1 MSNEPIVGEPMVG
14 EPIVSESIL
23 SEPMV
28 GGDFILQNSTTISQS
43 TMDRLAGLSGVTSF
57 ASFSSFSQIASL
69 STEQIIKLI
78 TQLESLIASEQS
90 TIGTNQTSI
99 SMLQIQINAPTTGY
113 QDEYNTAREAYSTA
127 VRTYYNKL
135 AEQSRTEST
144 ISSMNALLSS
154 MMIQDAKDVSTI
166 KWYQAQYSTLLTQIT
181 YNSDILNGQI
191 RAYNSL
197 SSVNGGY
204 VQNYNNLL
212 SSYAV
217 ETNPLTLLQISS
229 QMVGYLGNQS
239 AIAPYMQ
246 STLIA
251 ISTLSFYST
260 TYSGDINVYNA
271 SYNEYSTLESKTLAD
286 IQSLLKQK
294 EALAGNIT
302 GYQTQLNGL
311 RISSTNAFETLQGQ
325 SDTFYSKKRTQIQNQ
340 LETFKLSV
348 DEWKAFVGFLTAQ
361 LSIQRANLETNIG
374 LLNFQIIQIGSSD
387 PTMKDML
394 QGQMGQNN
402 SDRTKINDIINGTT
416 GLNGLNSLDTAFNAI
431 LQTCLTEKTDRN
443 TFMDRR
449 RDMTNIEIAVFQDPT
464 KLPGSRTQYTQ
475 LKNDIENPG
484 TGLVSKISIS
494 IAKRWQDYN
503 NLINLTVLRQ
513 IDQIRAL
520 GTIAYSRPTQ
530 IVDTTLSQP
539 FYLNPAEFQIL
550 APLTF

>member
-1 MSNEPIVGEPMVG
+1 MSSEPIVGEPIVG
-14 EPIVSESIL
+14 ESIVG
-23 SEPMV
+23 EPMV

-43 TMDRLAGLSGVTSF
+43 TMDRLGALSGVSSF

-78 TQLESLIASEQS
+78 EQLENLISSEQS
-90 TIGTNQTSI
+90 AIGRNQDSI
-99 SMLQIQINAPTTGY
+99 LALQSQINAPTTGY
-113 QDEYNTAREAYSTA
+113 QAVYNTAKDAYSTA
-127 VRTYYNKL
+127 VRAYYSKL
-135 AEQSRTEST
+135 NEQYRTEST

-181 YNSDILNGQI
+181 YNSEILNGQI

-212 SSYAV
+212 ESYAM

-260 TYSGDINVYNA
+260 TYSGDISIYNA
-271 SYNEYSTLESKTLAD
+271 SYNEYSTMESKTLAD

-294 EALAGNIT
+294 EALAVNIT

-311 RISSTNAFETLQGQ
+311 RISSTNAFNTLQSQ
-325 SDTFYSKKRTQIQNQ
+325 SDTFYSKKRTQVLNQ
-340 LETFKLSV
+340 LEKFKLSV

-361 LSIQRANLETNIG
+361 LGIQRANLDTNIN

-387 PTMKDML
+387 PVTKEKL
-394 QGQMGQNN
+394 QSQMSQNDA
-402 SDRTKINDIINGTT
+402 DRTKINNIING
-416 GLNGLNSLDTAFNAI
+416 GNGINGLNSLDAAFNAI
-431 LQTCLTEKTDRN
+431 LQTCLTEKADRN
-443 TFMDRR
+443 TFIDRR
-449 RDMTNIEIAVFQDPT
+449 QDMTNIEIAVFQDPA
-464 KLPGSRTQYTQ
+464 KIFGIKTQYNQ
-475 LKNDIENPG
+475 CSNDIENPG

-494 IAKRWQDYN
+494 ITKRWQDYN

-513 IDQIRAL
+513 IEQIRAL
-520 GTIAYSRPTQ
+520 GTVAYSRPTQ
-530 IVDTTLSQP
+530 IVDATLSQP

-550 APLTF
+550 EPLTF